1 MATLILPYTA
11 AKAVTLHDT
20 NSNPCVA
27 FYVGGAG
34 NLAVTTANGD
44 NVTLNGLLAGHIYPI
59 QCTVMKATG
68 STATNIV
75 ALF

>member
-1 MATLILPYTA
+1 MAQLILPYTV

-20 NSNPCVA
+20 NENRCVA
-27 FYVGGAG
+27 FLVGGAG
-34 NLAVTTANGD
+34 NLAVTTEAGD
-44 NVTLNGLLAGHIYPI
+44 NVTLTGLLAGHIYPI
-59 QCTVMKATG
+59 QCKVMKATN